1 MPCFALGGIAMA
13 YTNQDVESKAREML
27 GYSPLAESGRVL
39 RSVCDSAAAE
49 LESRLRAGVKSSDIE
64 ELFVSAAGVLAIS
77 LYLEL
82 EYIPDEKIDS
92 FTAGDLSVKLREGTK
107 AQSAATLRKRAESML
122 SAYLD
127 CGGFEFT
134 GVAG

>member
-1 MPCFALGGIAMA
+1 MA
-13 YTNQDVESKAREML
+13 YTNQDVESKARQML
-27 GYSPLAESGRVL
+27 GYSPLAESGRAL

-82 EYIPDEKIDS
+82 EYIPNEKIDS

>member
-1 MPCFALGGIAMA
+1 MA

-134 GVAG
+134 GVVG